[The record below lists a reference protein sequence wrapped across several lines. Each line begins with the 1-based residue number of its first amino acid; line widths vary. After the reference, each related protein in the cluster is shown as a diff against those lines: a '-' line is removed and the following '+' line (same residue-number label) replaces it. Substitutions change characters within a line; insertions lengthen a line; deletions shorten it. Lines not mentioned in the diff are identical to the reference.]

1 MAVFEIIV
9 TDITCYGTL
18 YCVAG
23 WDHRRRQMI
32 RPEPPT
38 ASSSSEA
45 SRFWTEHHVGPGRPF
60 SVGNIVR
67 FDASPPPRDFLFP
80 HATEDCLVDLSR
92 PVDILGNLTFLQMA
106 RAVARGVSSSLEAA
120 FDGGLVRE
128 ASGKAHVAGG
138 HFGRSLGAIEI
149 APGRLQLYV
158 DTYGDKQ
165 RLRSRIRIGNNL
177 YDLSVPAD
185 AARTRWKA
193 AGIEALQSDAKAST
207 RIHMR
212 VGLSRP
218 FDDHPCYAQVNGLY
232 FL

>member
-1 MAVFEIIV
+1 MAVFEIII

-23 WDHRRRQMI
+23 WEHRRRQMI

-38 ASSSSEA
+38 ASNTSEG
-45 SRFWTEHHVGPGRPF
+45 SRFWNEHHVGPGRPF
-60 SVGNIVR
+60 SIGNIIR
-67 FDASPPPRDFLFP
+67 FDASPPPNDFPFP
-80 HATEDCLVDLSR
+80 HATEDCLVNLSR
-92 PVDILGNLTFLQMA
+92 PIDIVGNLAFSQIA
-106 RAVARGVSSSLEAA
+106 RAVAGGISSSLEAA
-120 FDGGLVRE
+120 FDGGLVRV
-128 ASGKAHVAGG
+128 ASGKAYVAGG

-149 APGRLQLYV
+149 APSRLQLYV

-165 RLRSRIRIGNNL
+165 RLRCRIGIGNNL

-193 AGIEALQSDAKAST
+193 AGIDVLQNDAKGST
-207 RIHMR
+207 RIHVR

-218 FDDHPCYAQVNGLY
+218 FGEHPCYAQVNGLY